1 MLRRTR
7 GNGEKGEGGRGRR
20 GVGKGKKVRE
30 NLISGLVL
38 YTVLCSVGK
47 N

>member
-1 MLRRTR
+1 MA
-7 GNGEKGEGGRGRR
+7 KEGGREGGGRG
-20 GVGKGKKVRE
+20 GVGEIGEGEKKRE

>member
-1 MLRRTR
+1 MARRQEVGVR
-7 GNGEKGEGGRGRR
+7 GGRR
-20 GVGKGKKVRE
+20 GEERGGKEKKRE

>member
-1 MLRRTR
+1 MAMARRQ
-7 GNGEKGEGGRGRR
+7 GVGGEGERSG
-20 GVGKGKKVRE
+20 GKKERE

>member
-7 GNGEKGEGGRGRR
+7 GNGKGGRG
-20 GVGKGKKVRE
+20 GVGEIGEGEKKRE